1 MKLNEINELLDQVQP
16 DLICDM
22 DEELTGRN
30 SQDGKYD
37 DFVKNI
43 EQKIALRNH
52 APFFIETLKAHLEL
66 LLEERQ
72 WN

>member
-16 DLICDM
+16 D
-22 DEELTGRN
+22 
-30 SQDGKYD
+30 
-37 DFVKNI
+37 
-43 EQKIALRNH
+43 LRNH

-72 WN
+72 CN